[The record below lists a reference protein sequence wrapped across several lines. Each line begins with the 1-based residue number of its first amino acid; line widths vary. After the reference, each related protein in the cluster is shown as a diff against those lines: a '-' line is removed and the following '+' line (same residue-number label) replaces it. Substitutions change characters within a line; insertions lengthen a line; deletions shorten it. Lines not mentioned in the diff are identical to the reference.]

1 VGFVPVDEG
10 VNEESAPPDE
20 PPGGQGGA
28 VSAPA
33 GREVSPEPSSPSGN
47 GVPPAVFREPAI
59 VAVSRPAAAEPA
71 PVPTPDR
78 PEPAL
83 PEGPPLVT
91 LNTPRDG
98 VPPVIDDPDD
108 LEAVIDAMA
117 AGTGPVAV
125 DAERAS
131 GHRYGQ
137 RAFLVQLRREGAG
150 TALIDPVAVPDLSRL
165 GAAIADAEW
174 ILHAASQDLPCLAE
188 VGLVPRLLFDTEL
201 GGRLAGFARVG
212 LAAMVE
218 QQLGLA
224 LAKEHSAVDWSTRPL
239 PEPWLRYAALDV
251 EVLAELRDS
260 VAAELERQGKL
271 EWAREEFAAVA
282 ATPPPSPRVDPWRR
296 TSGMHRV
303 RNRRG
308 LAAVRALWLAR
319 DEIARERDLSPGRV
333 LPDSAIVEAA
343 VALPVTSGAL
353 AALPGFSGRGAR
365 RYLRQWA
372 AAVAEARALKD
383 TDLPPQNLPSD
394 GPPPARV
401 WGDRDPAAAARL
413 AACRADVT
421 AIAAASSLPVEN
433 LLSPDT
439 VRRLAWTPPE
449 PLTETEVADAL
460 REYGARPWQIGLT
473 APALTKALQTRPA

>member
-10 VNEESAPPDE
+10 VNESGAPDGPSSGRATAAT
-20 PPGGQGGA
+20 PP
-28 VSAPA
+28 APA
-33 GREVSPEPSSPSGN
+33 PSPPPPN
-47 GVPPAVFREPAI
+47 GVPPAVFREPALPP
-59 VAVSRPAAAEPA
+59 APEPAERAEPAESPDAEAPAAAGEPA
-71 PVPTPDR
+71 T
-78 PEPAL
+78 A
-83 PEGPPLVT
+83 PLIP
-91 LNTPRDG
+91 LDTPRDG
-98 VPPVIDDPDD
+98 VPPVVDTPEGLAETI
-108 LEAVIDAMA
+108 AAMA

-137 RAFLVQLRREGAG
+137 RAFLVQLRRAGAG
-150 TALIDPVAVPDLSRL
+150 TALIDPVALPDLGAL
-165 GAAIADAEW
+165 GAAIGDVEW

-188 VGLVPRLLFDTEL
+188 VGMVPSLLFDTEL

-251 EVLAELRDS
+251 EVLHDLRDS

-282 ATPPPSPRVDPWRR
+282 ATPPPVPRVDPWRR

-308 LAAVRALWLAR
+308 LAAVRQLWLAR

-333 LPDSAIVEAA
+333 LPDSAIVEAS
-343 VALPVTSGAL
+343 VALPATQAAL

-365 RYLRQWA
+365 RYLRQWHTA
-372 AAVAEARALKD
+372 IAEARALGD
-383 TDLPPQNLPSD
+383 GELPPQNLPSD

-413 AACRADVT
+413 AAARAAVT
-421 AIAAASSLPVEN
+421 SLATELRLPVEN

-439 VRRLAWTPPE
+439 VRRLAWAPPQPVTE
-449 PLTETEVADAL
+449 ASITEALLGHGARRWQVGLTVPPLTTAL
-460 REYGARPWQIGLT
+460 LT
-473 APALTKALQTRPA
+473 ADLPPS

>member
-1 VGFVPVDEG
+1 MPVDEG
-10 VNEESAPPDE
+10 VNESGAPDGPPSARAAAATPPAPP
-20 PPGGQGGA
+20 
-28 VSAPA
+28 APA
-33 GREVSPEPSSPSGN
+33 PSPPPN
-47 GVPPAVFREPAI
+47 GVPPAVFREPALPPPD
-59 VAVSRPAAAEPA
+59 AVEPPEGEEPPGPGRAAATATEPPDGA
-71 PVPTPDR
+71 RRLVPLD
-78 PEPAL
+78 
-83 PEGPPLVT
+83 
-91 LNTPRDG
+91 TPRDG
-98 VPPVIDDPDD
+98 VPPVVDDPER
-108 LEAVIDAMA
+108 LAETIAALA

-137 RAFLVQLRREGAG
+137 RAFLVQVRRAGAG
-150 TALIDPVAVPDLSRL
+150 TALIDPIALPDLSAL
-165 GAAIADAEW
+165 GAAIQDAEW

-188 VGLVPRLLFDTEL
+188 VGMVPARLFDTEL

-218 QQLGLA
+218 QELGLA

-251 EVLAELRDS
+251 EVLADLRDA
-260 VAAELERQGKL
+260 VAADLERQGKL
-271 EWAREEFAAVA
+271 EWAYEEFAAVA
-282 ATPPPSPRVDPWRR
+282 ATPPPPPRVDPWRR

-308 LAAVRALWLAR
+308 LAAVRQLWLAR

-343 VALPVTSGAL
+343 VALPASQTAL

-365 RYLRQWA
+365 RYLRQWHA
-372 AAVAEARALKD
+372 ALAQAREL
-383 TDLPPQNLPSD
+383 TDGELPPQNLPSD

-401 WGDRDPAAAARL
+401 WSDRDPAAAARL
-413 AACRADVT
+413 AAARAAVT
-421 AIAAASSLPVEN
+421 SLAAELRLPVEN

-439 VRRLAWTPPE
+439 IRRLAWGPPD
-449 PLTETEVADAL
+449 PVTEVSVTTAL
-460 REYGARPWQIGLT
+460 LGYGARRWQVALT
-473 APALTKALQTRPA
+473 ATPLTTALLTAELPRS